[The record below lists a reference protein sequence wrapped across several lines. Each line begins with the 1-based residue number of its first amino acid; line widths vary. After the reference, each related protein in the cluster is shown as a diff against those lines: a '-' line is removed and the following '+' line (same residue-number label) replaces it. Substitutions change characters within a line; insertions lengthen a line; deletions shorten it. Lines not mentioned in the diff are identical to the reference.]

1 MAVIYL
7 IRHAQT
13 VDNLS
18 KKFSGYTDCKISDFG
33 FLQLEKLS
41 DKMKNIKVDYVYSS
55 PLERATLTGNSFSN
69 NLITCDNLI
78 EMNFGDFE
86 GLTLDEIKDKNPEE
100 VSKLLKHGFE
110 YKFPN
115 GESLIDFHDRV
126 KACFYDIVSQN
137 HDNRIAIVSHS
148 GTIRCILS
156 EIIGESY
163 KYHWNFQIDNCS
175 ISKITYDEGFGVIN
189 YMNDT
194 NHLRC
199 LND

>member
-13 VDNLS
+13 VDNVS
-18 KKFSGYTDCKISDFG
+18 KKFSGYTDCDLSRFG
-33 FLQLEKLS
+33 LEQIEKLS
-41 DKMKNIKVDYVYSS
+41 IKLKGIEFDEVYSS
-55 PLERATLTGNSFSN
+55 PLKRALLTGKSFSDN
-69 NLITCDNLI
+69 IMTCNGLI

-86 GLTLDEIKDKNPEE
+86 GMTLEEIKQKNPNEI
-100 VSKLLKHGFE
+100 SKLFSKGFE
-110 YKFPN
+110 YRFPN

-126 KACFYDIVSQN
+126 KACFYDIASNNINKQV
-137 HDNRIAIVSHS
+137 AIVAHS

-156 EIIGESY
+156 EVVGESY
-163 KYHWNFQIDNCS
+163 KFHWNFQVDNCS
-175 ISKITYDEGFGVIN
+175 ISKITYKENFGVLN
-189 YMNDT
+189 YINDT